1 MGLTAKSCAIT
12 DRQLAAI
19 NQHFKA
25 RQATHAAAG
34 QDVGMLSIKVEFEW
48 VPGLGRFVTALY
60 DSEVGGY
67 EVESAGDDQ
76 VP

>member
-1 MGLTAKSCAIT
+1 MGLTAKSFAIT

-25 RQATHAAAG
+25 RQATYSAAG

-48 VPGLGRFVTALY
+48 APGLGRFVTALY

-67 EVESAGDDQ
+67 EVEAAGVNQ